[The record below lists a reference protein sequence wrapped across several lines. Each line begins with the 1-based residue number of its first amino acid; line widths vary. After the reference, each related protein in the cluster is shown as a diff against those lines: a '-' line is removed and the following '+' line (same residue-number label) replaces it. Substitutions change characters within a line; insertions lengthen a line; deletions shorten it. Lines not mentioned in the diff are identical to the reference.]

1 MQDPYLTLPGP
12 SRVPILCDV
21 SNSVLFEIVL
31 KVKGTTNESEDKDL
45 SFLASKY
52 KTFEWQT
59 HAITF
64 VEASKLCKLEWTFG
78 NLAKSVE
85 ATIDIQ
91 VIHGSWPDGCR
102 GTFSASTTSLDNMK
116 FSLLSLKDG
125 KLPFLV
131 DGVIKLSRHVAC
143 VEIEGELK
151 ISIAAEYANEKQ
163 VTDKDEIVFT
173 PREAGRSC
181 AILNVLSCQ
190 MKVMVAWSLG
200 CSY

>member
-1 MQDPYLTLPGP
+1 V
-12 SRVPILCDV
+12 R
-21 SNSVLFEIVL
+21 FEVVL

-102 GTFSASTTSLDNMK
+102 GTFSARTTSLDNMK

-125 KLPFLV
+125 KLPVSV

-143 VEIEGELK
+143 VEIEG
-151 ISIAAEYANEKQ
+151 ARAENFYCSR
-163 VTDKDEIVFT
+163 I
-173 PREAGRSC
+173 
-181 AILNVLSCQ
+181 CQ
-190 MKVMVAWSLG
+190 RKT
-200 CSY
+200 SYRQR